1 MKLLFRI
8 CTMGLVLGSVWLGTQ
23 RANAAVVAAADVVP
37 EATFQWG
44 SSGPDQ
50 WGQVGL
56 TSAGQAKVTTDFPN
70 SGNGSLRL
78 ELPVTSSKAG
88 LAYYPQTTFGKLSE
102 LSKISYQW
110 LVHRTDVVDQ
120 APVLRLYLRNAAG
133 VHTQTL
139 VYTPDIAGVHGVGLD
154 QWTTADMLHGTVWQG
169 RSLAQGGI
177 EPNQARPFADF
188 QADPRFA
195 DMVVFAVEGG
205 AGNGSSGFVG
215 AIDNIEVVGELA
227 SVSANFEVVPPSASI
242 QCDKAQLLDSA
253 GQASL
258 CTISL
263 SRPAEMSLS
272 VLLTTTGDA
281 ARYSGCS
288 EPVAIAADAST
299 ATCAVFATANDILGD
314 GDTTVFVA
322 IAPASSPDD
331 YHVMQGA
338 SFAAI
343 QISNDDG
350 EAAAPPVAPPAAV
363 PADLAPVAVP
373 VLSHVALVLLSL
385 ALAGST
391 GLASMGRRAWSA
403 RRPI

>member
-8 CTMGLVLGSVWLGTQ
+8 CTMGLVLGSVWLGAQ

-56 TSAGQAKVTTDFPN
+56 TSAGQAKVTKDFAN

-88 LAYYPQTTFGKLSE
+88 LAYYPETTFGKLSE
-102 LSKISYQW
+102 LTKISYQW
-110 LVHRTDVVDQ
+110 LVHSTDVVDQ

-154 QWTTADMLHGTVWQG
+154 QWTTADMLHGIVWQG

-177 EPNQARPFADF
+177 EPNQARSFAEF
-188 QADPRFA
+188 QNDPRFA

-215 AIDNIEVVGELA
+215 AIDNIEVVGPLA

-242 QCDKAQLLDSA
+242 QCDKAQLLDSE
-253 GQASL
+253 GQTSI
-258 CTISL
+258 CTLRL
-263 SRPAEMSLS
+263 SRPTEAALS
-272 VLLTTTGDA
+272 IALNTSGDA
-281 ARYSGCS
+281 SRYSGCAGPL
-288 EPVAIAADAST
+288 EIAVGDST
-299 ATCAVFATANDILGD
+299 ASCTITATANTVKGD
-314 GDTTVFVA
+314 GQVSVSVA
-322 IAPASSPDD
+322 IAPADNPAD
-331 YHVMQGA
+331 YSLLAGA
-338 SFAAI
+338 SQALVRIAD
-343 QISNDDG
+343 DDG
-350 EAAAPPVAPPAAV
+350 EAAAPVGLSPA
-363 PADLAPVAVP
+363 VAVP
-373 VLSHVALVLLSL
+373 VLSDGALLLLSL
-385 ALAGST
+385 
-391 GLASMGRRAWSA
+391 GLLGGGLMLKRRYLWS
-403 RRPI
+403 